1 MDTHAEG
8 IYRVVRRLDDG
19 QEVFVARRAD
29 LIEAREL
36 IESLR
41 EYWPGDYCIDLPV
54 SINFS
59 VPQNRSTS
67 DFSNPSQRRAHFSAD
82 AIEYSVTGAIPS

>member
-8 IYRVVRRLDDG
+8 IYRVIRRLDDG
-19 QEVFVARRAD
+19 QEVFIARRAD
-29 LIEAREL
+29 IIDARAL

-41 EYWPGDYCIDLPV
+41 AFWPGDYYIELPV

-59 VPQNRSTS
+59 APQNRSA
-67 DFSNPSQRRAHFSAD
+67 SNFNNP
-82 AIEYSVTGAIPS
+82 T

>member
-29 LIEAREL
+29 LIEARAL

-41 EYWPGDYCIDLPV
+41 EYWPGDYYIDLPV
-54 SINFS
+54 SIDLS
-59 VPQNRSTS
+59 VPQNRSMS
-67 DFSNPSQRRAHFSAD
+67 NFSNP
-82 AIEYSVTGAIPS
+82 V